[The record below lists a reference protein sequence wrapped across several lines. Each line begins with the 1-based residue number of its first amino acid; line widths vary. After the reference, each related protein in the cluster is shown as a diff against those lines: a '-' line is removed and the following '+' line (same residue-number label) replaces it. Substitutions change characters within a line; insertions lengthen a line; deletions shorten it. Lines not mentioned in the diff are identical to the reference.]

1 MLLYFDRYARGAK
14 PYLSMMNAENG
25 LISAGPTHSAC
36 GVGALVDLNG
46 TKTHQLVEDGLRI
59 LCNLDHRGARGAEE
73 KTGDGAGVLLQKPH
87 EFLHSEISALGAFDS
102 YGVGQLFVP
111 QDHWKQIALK
121 KAIKV
126 VCRETGFKIIAWRD
140 VPTDNSDLGKTALRS
155 EPAVWQFFVEPNVS
169 MAPERLDTRLY
180 VLRRLI
186 EKEVKRQEI
195 CGQDLFYICSLDRRK
210 IVYKGLLTCKQLQLY
225 YPDLSDRRVKTSLV
239 LVHSRFGTN
248 TLGAWE
254 LAHPY
259 RNTVHNGEINTLR
272 GNLNR
277 MKTREAVLACAKF
290 GEEIEKIKPI
300 TSEGLSDTGVFDNV
314 LELMLESGR
323 SLPHALRMLVP
334 EAWSKDKEM
343 DPERR
348 AFYDY
353 FSTIIEPWDGP
364 ALIAATD
371 GYRVAAVLDRNGLRP
386 CRYCVTRSNILI
398 MASETGV
405 LDTDASEIVFQAR
418 LKPGEMFLADTL
430 QKRIVPEEEIFDALT
445 RRGDYASWLVDNRVR
460 VREIAKPGVV
470 SEEITDVTPY
480 QRAFGYTL
488 ESLRCLVH
496 PMAEEGKDP
505 VGSMGNDAPLAVLS
519 SRHKPLF
526 DYFLQLFAQVSNP
539 PLDYL
544 REDLV
549 TSLESHIG
557 RQRNMLDETPEH
569 CRQLFLD
576 SPILTYP
583 DLAAIKNCDR
593 NEIRS
598 CLIDFT
604 YALGTPLK
612 SAIQDLRCF
621 ASESIKSGHEILV
634 VSDRKI
640 GPGRVAIPSLLA
652 IGALHHHL
660 IREGLRTR
668 AGLVLES
675 GQPYSVHHFCTL
687 IGFGADAVYPWAAYA
702 SIAQMSREGW
712 FSGEVRE
719 ATNKFKKAVEA
730 GILKVMSKMGI
741 STLESYKGAQGFQA
755 VGLNFDLVRE
765 YFTGTTAYLE
775 GVGLEQIESELLEQ
789 HALAFTDKI
798 AGNLPLDTGGDLYW
812 RRDGELHQWNPITV
826 GKLQHAVRTGSYEA
840 YCEFASFLNDQA
852 EQLQTIRGLLDF
864 DIDERES
871 VPLDEV
877 EAVEQIC
884 KRFSTGSMSL
894 GSLSTEAHET
904 LAVAMNRIGGKAG
917 TGEGG
922 EQVDRFGT
930 ERSCSMKQV
939 ASGRFGVTINYL
951 VQAKQ
956 IEIKMAQGAKPGEGG
971 ELPGPKVNEDIA
983 AVRFTT
989 PGVGLIS
996 PPPHHDIYS
1005 IEDLAQL
1012 IHDLKCANPEAEI
1025 HVKLVSVAGVGTI
1038 AAGVA
1043 KARAD
1048 AVLIAGDA
1056 GGTGA
1061 SVKTSIKSGGA
1072 PWELGL
1078 AETQQVLLANN
1089 LRSRIRVRT
1098 DGGLKTGRDVIVAA
1112 LLGAEEFGFGTAPL
1126 VALGCIM
1133 LRKCHCNTCS
1143 VGIATQD
1150 PRLRAKF
1157 PGKAEHVINYMHF
1170 IARDVRE
1177 QMAAL
1182 GFRAMDEMIGR
1193 VDKLRPR
1200 EVAHPKGTHI
1210 DLSQLLY
1217 RQPSHDA
1224 PRKIRNQSHKLEG
1237 KLDHRL
1243 IELAR
1248 PAIERSESVSID
1260 LPIRNSDRTV
1270 GTMLSSVIAKR
1281 FGARGLPPDTIK
1293 IRFTGSAGQSFGA
1306 FLVRGVSIHLE
1317 GDANDYVGKGLS
1329 GGKITVD
1336 TPRDATFVASENI
1349 IVGNVVLYGAT
1360 SGEVYFN
1367 GMAGERFA
1375 VRNSGAMAVV
1385 EGVGD
1390 HGCEYMTG
1398 GVVVILGKTGK
1409 NFGAGMSGGE
1419 AFILDEDE
1427 NFAKRLNPAM
1437 VRIEP
1442 FADNRD
1448 QELVKRMLENH
1459 VAYTNSSK
1467 AKRILKRWD
1476 DCVGKFAKVIPVAY
1490 AAVIER
1496 HLAEGKDVR
1505 LAPPPPAEERKAA

>member
-1 MLLYFDRYARGAK
+1 MPRMLLCFDFEPRHTK
-14 PYLSMMNAENG
+14 PPSMMKADFG
-25 LISAGPTHSAC
+25 LLSPGATRGAC
-36 GVGALVDLNG
+36 GVGVLVDLNAN
-46 TKTHQLVEDGLRI
+46 KTHQLVEDGLRI

-73 KTGDGAGVLLQKPH
+73 KTGDGAGMLLQKPH
-87 EFLHSEISALGAFDS
+87 EFFRSEILALGEFDS
-102 YGVGQLFVP
+102 YGVGQLFIP
-111 QDHWKQIALK
+111 KDQWKQIALK
-121 KAIKV
+121 KLINAVCHEAAFRV
-126 VCRETGFKIIAWRD
+126 VAWRE
-140 VPTDNSDLGKTALRS
+140 VPTDNSDLGRTALQS
-155 EPAVWQFFVEPNVS
+155 EPAVRQLFVEPVERL
-169 MAPERLDTRLY
+169 APEELDTKLY

-186 EKEVKRQEI
+186 EKEVKQRGI
-195 CGQDLFYICSLDRRK
+195 CGEDLFYVCSLDRRK

-225 YPDLSDRRVKTSLV
+225 FPDLSDQRVKTSIV

-277 MKTREAVLACAKF
+277 MKTREVELGCAKF
-290 GEEIEKIKPI
+290 GTDIERIKPV
-300 TSEGLSDTGVFDNV
+300 TSEGLSDTAVLDNV
-314 LELMLESGR
+314 LELLLESGR

-334 EAWSKDKEM
+334 EAWNKDKLM
-343 DPERR
+343 DTKRH
-348 AFYDY
+348 AFYD
-353 FSTIIEPWDGP
+353 FCSTIVEPWDGP

-386 CRYCVTRSNILI
+386 CRYCLTRSNILI

-405 LDTDASEIVFQAR
+405 LETPAHEINFQGR
-418 LKPGEMFLADTL
+418 LKPGEMFLVDTL
-430 QKRIVPEEEIFDALT
+430 QQRIVPEQEVFDTLT
-445 RRGDYASWLVDNRVR
+445 KQDYAGWLTQNRVR
-460 VREIAKPGVV
+460 LKDVVKPGTLPDEVA
-470 SEEITDVTPY
+470 EVTPY

-488 ESLRCLVH
+488 ESLRCLVQ
-496 PMAEEGKDP
+496 PMAEEAKDP
-505 VGSMGNDAPLAVLS
+505 VGSMGNDTPLAVLS
-519 SRHKPLF
+519 TRHKPLF
-526 DYFLQLFAQVSNP
+526 QYFLQLFAQVSNP

-544 REDLV
+544 REELV

-557 RQRNMLDETPEH
+557 RQYNMLEETPEH

-576 SPILTYP
+576 SPILTHA
-583 DLAAIKNCDR
+583 DAAAIKNLNR
-593 NEIRS
+593 NGIRS
-598 CLIDFT
+598 CLIDSTF
-604 YALGTPLK
+604 AQGTPLD
-612 SAIQDLRCF
+612 AAVRDLRGR
-621 ASESIKSGHEILV
+621 AAQAIKDGWEILV
-634 VSDRKI
+634 VSDRNI
-640 GPGRVAIPSLLA
+640 GLERVAIPSLLVV
-652 IGALHHHL
+652 GALHHHL

-675 GQPYSVHHFCTL
+675 GQPCAVHHFCTL
-687 IGFGADAVYPWAAYA
+687 IGYGADAIYPWLAYQ
-702 SIAQMSREGW
+702 SIVQLAREGW
-712 FSGEVRE
+712 FAGGARE
-719 ATNKFKKAVEA
+719 AVQKFKKAVEG

-741 STLESYKGAQGFQA
+741 STLESYKGAQVFQA

-775 GVGLEQIESELLEQ
+775 GVGLEQIETELLEQ
-789 HALAFTDKI
+789 HELAFGGKI
-798 AGNLPLDTGGDLYW
+798 AGNLPLDPGGDLYW
-812 RRDGELHQWNPITV
+812 RRDGELHQWNPLTV
-826 GKLQHAVRTGSYEA
+826 GRLQHAVRAGSFEA
-840 YCEFASFLNDQA
+840 YQEFASFLNDQ
-852 EQLQTIRGLLDF
+852 EERLQTIRGLLDF
-864 DIDERES
+864 ETDEQ
-871 VPLDEV
+871 VPIEEV
-877 EAVEQIC
+877 EPVEEIC

-894 GSLSTEAHET
+894 GALSTEAHET
-904 LAVAMNRIGGKAG
+904 LAVAMNHIGGKAG

-922 EQVDRFGT
+922 EQVARFGT
-930 ERSCSMKQV
+930 ERACSMKQV

-951 VQAKQ
+951 AHAKQ

-983 AVRFTT
+983 SVRFTT

-1012 IHDLKCANPEAEI
+1012 IHDLKCANPAAEI

-1048 AVLIAGDA
+1048 AVLIAGDS

-1061 SVKTSIKSGGA
+1061 AVKTSIKSGGA

-1078 AETQQVLLANN
+1078 AETQQILLANN
-1089 LRSRIRVRT
+1089 LRSRIRVRA
-1098 DGGLKTGRDVIVAA
+1098 DGGLKTGRDVVIAA

-1157 PGKAEHVINYMHF
+1157 PGKPEHVVNYMRF
-1170 IARDVRE
+1170 VAGEVRAL
-1177 QMAAL
+1177 MATL
-1182 GFRAMDEMIGR
+1182 GFRTMDEMIGR

-1200 EVAHPKGTHI
+1200 DIRSPKGARI
-1210 DLSQLLY
+1210 NLLQLLY
-1217 RQPSHDA
+1217 RQPSPDA
-1224 PRKIRNQSHKLEG
+1224 PRKIRDQDHKLDL
-1237 KLDHRL
+1237 KLDHLL
-1243 IELAR
+1243 IERAR
-1248 PAIERSESVSID
+1248 PAIDRGE
-1260 LPIRNSDRTV
+1260 PICITMPIKNSDRTT
-1270 GTMLSSVIAKR
+1270 GTMLSSVIAKEV
-1281 FGARGLPPDTIK
+1281 GPNGLPPDTIK

-1306 FLVRGVSIHLE
+1306 FLARGISLHLE

-1336 TPRDATFVASENI
+1336 TPRDAAFVASQNI
-1349 IVGNVVLYGAT
+1349 IVGNVALYGAT
-1360 SGEVYFN
+1360 SGEAYFN

-1375 VRNSGAMAVV
+1375 VRNSGAMTVV

-1398 GVVVILGKTGK
+1398 GVVVILGSTGK

-1419 AFILDEDE
+1419 AFIFEEDLSL
-1427 NFAKRLNPAM
+1427 ASKINPTM
-1437 VRIEP
+1437 VRIES
-1442 FADNRD
+1442 FADERD
-1448 QELVKRMLENH
+1448 QKLVKRLLENH

-1467 AKRILKRWD
+1467 ARRILEEWRENTA
-1476 DCVGKFAKVIPVAY
+1476 KFVKVIPAAY
-1490 AAVIER
+1490 AEVIER
-1496 HLAEGKDVR
+1496 QLAAGKDVR
-1505 LAPPPPAEERKAA
+1505 LAPPPPAEEKKAA

>member
-1 MLLYFDRYARGAK
+1 MNTEHGLARSDMTRG
-14 PYLSMMNAENG
+14 
-25 LISAGPTHSAC
+25 AC

-73 KTGDGAGVLLQKPH
+73 KTGDGAGMLLQKPH
-87 EFLHSEISALGAFDS
+87 DFFHGEIPTLGDFDS

-111 QDHWKQIALK
+111 KDKWKQIALK
-121 KAIKV
+121 KLIKG
-126 VCRETGFKIIAWRD
+126 VCGAAACRLITWRD
-140 VPTDNSDLGKTALRS
+140 VPTDDADLGRTSLQS
-155 EPAVWQFFVEPNVS
+155 EPAVRQMFIEPLDPLT
-169 MAPERLDTRLY
+169 PEQLDTRLY

-186 EKEVKRQEI
+186 EKAVTQSGI
-195 CGQDLFYICSLDRRK
+195 CGLELFYICSLDRRK

-225 YPDLSDRRVKTSLV
+225 YPDLSNPRVKTSLV

-259 RNTVHNGEINTLR
+259 RTVVHNGEINTLR

-277 MKTREAVLACAKF
+277 MKTREAALASEKF
-290 GEEIEKIKPI
+290 GDDIEMIKPI
-300 TSEGLSDTGVFDNV
+300 TADAQSDTAVFDNV
-314 LELMLESGR
+314 LELLLESGR
-323 SLPHALRMLVP
+323 SLPHALRMLIP
-334 EAWSKDKEM
+334 EAWNKDKSM
-343 DPERR
+343 DAKRR

-371 GYRVAAVLDRNGLRP
+371 GYRVAAILDRNGLRP
-386 CRYCVTRSNILI
+386 CRYCVTTGNILI

-405 LDTDASEIVFQAR
+405 LDTPASEIVFQSR

-430 QKRIVPEEEIFDALT
+430 EKRIVPEQEIFDELT
-445 RRGDYASWLVDNRVR
+445 TPDYSGWLAENRIRLKDIVDPDA
-460 VREIAKPGVV
+460 EDKA
-470 SEEITDVTPY
+470 EEIGDITAC
-480 QRAFGYTL
+480 QRAFGYTT
-488 ESLRCLVH
+488 ESLRSLVQ
-496 PMAEEGKDP
+496 PMAEDGKDP
-505 VGSMGNDAPLAVLS
+505 IGSMGNDTPLAVLS
-519 SRHKPLF
+519 TRYKTLF
-526 DYFLQLFAQVSNP
+526 QYFLQLFAQVSNP

-557 RQRNMLDETPEH
+557 RQRNLLEETPEH
-569 CRQLFLD
+569 CRQLFLE
-576 SPILTYP
+576 SPILTHV
-583 DLAAIKNCDR
+583 DVAAIKKLDR
-593 NEIRS
+593 FRS
-598 CLIDFT
+598 CVIDATFPKET
-604 YALGTPLK
+604 SLAT
-612 SAIQDLRCF
+612 AIGELRER
-621 ASESIKSGHEILV
+621 AADAIKHAFEILII
-634 VSDRKI
+634 SDRRI
-640 GPGRVAIPSLLA
+640 GPHRVALPNLLA
-652 IGALHHHL
+652 VGALHHHL

-668 AGLVLES
+668 AALVLEA
-675 GQPYSVHHFCTL
+675 GQPCTVHHFCTL
-687 IGFGADAVYPWAAYA
+687 IGYGADAIYPWLAYQ
-702 SIAQMSREGW
+702 SIAQMAHDSW
-712 FSGEVRE
+712 FSGDGGE
-719 ATNKFKKAVEA
+719 ATARFKKAIEG

-741 STLESYKGAQGFQA
+741 STLESYKGAQVFQA
-755 VGLNFDLVRE
+755 IGLDRDLVQE
-765 YFTGTTAYLE
+765 YFSGTTWHLE
-775 GVGLEQIESELLEQ
+775 GVGLDQIERELIQQ
-789 HALAFTDKI
+789 HDLAFGEKI
-798 AGNLPLDTGGDLYW
+798 AGNLPLDVGGDLYW
-812 RRDGELHQWNPITV
+812 RRDGELHQWNPVTV
-826 GKLQHAVRTGSYEA
+826 GKLQDAVRTGNYEA
-840 YCEFASFLNDQA
+840 YREFASYLNDQD
-852 EQLQTIRGLLDF
+852 ERLQTIRGLLDF
-864 DIDERES
+864 DIVENES
-871 VPLDEV
+871 IPINEV
-877 EAVEQIC
+877 EAVEEIW

-894 GSLSTEAHET
+894 GALSNEAHEA
-904 LAVAMNRIGGKAG
+904 LAIAMNRIGGKAG

-922 EQVDRFGT
+922 EQVSRFGT
-930 ERSCSMKQV
+930 ERDCSMKQV

-951 VQAKQ
+951 VHAKQ

-971 ELPGPKVNEDIA
+971 ELPGPKVNEEIA

-1012 IHDLKCANPEAEI
+1012 IHDLKCSNPEAEI
-1025 HVKLVSVAGVGTI
+1025 HVKLVSEAGVGTI

-1048 AVLIAGDA
+1048 AVLIAGDS

-1061 SVKTSIKSGGA
+1061 AIKTSIKCAGA

-1089 LRSRIRVRT
+1089 LRSRIRVRA
-1098 DGGLKTGRDVIVAA
+1098 DGGLKTGRDVAIAA
-1112 LLGAEEFGFGTAPL
+1112 LLGAEEYGFGTAPL

-1157 PGKAEHVINYMHF
+1157 AGKPGHLVNYMRFVAHE
-1170 IARDVRE
+1170 VRE
-1177 QMAAL
+1177 VMAAL
-1182 GFRAMDEMIGR
+1182 GFRTMDEMIGR
-1193 VDKLRPR
+1193 VDKLRQR
-1200 EVAHPKGTHI
+1200 DVRHPKNGRI

-1217 RQPSHDA
+1217 QQPSYDA
-1224 PRKIRNQSHKLEG
+1224 PRKIRNQNHKLEN

-1243 IELAR
+1243 IELAA
-1248 PAIERSESVSID
+1248 PAIDRGEPVLID
-1260 LPIRNSDRTV
+1260 MPIKNSDRTA
-1270 GTMLSSVIAKR
+1270 GTMLSSLIAKR
-1281 FGARGLPPDTIK
+1281 FGAKGLPPDTIK

-1306 FLVRGVSIHLE
+1306 FLARGISLHLE
-1317 GDANDYVGKGLS
+1317 GAANDYVGKGLS

-1336 TPRDATFVASENI
+1336 TPRDAAFVASENI
-1349 IVGNVVLYGAT
+1349 IAGNVALYGAT
-1360 SGEVYFN
+1360 SGEAYFN

-1419 AFILDEDE
+1419 VFILDQDGS
-1427 NFAKRLNPAM
+1427 FPARLNRAI
-1437 VRIEP
+1437 VRIEA
-1442 FADNRD
+1442 FTEDRD
-1448 QELVKRMLENH
+1448 IELVKRMLENH
-1459 VAYTNSSK
+1459 VDYTNSSQ
-1467 AKRILKRWD
+1467 AKRILSEWPESI
-1476 DCVGKFAKVIPVAY
+1476 VKFVKVIPAAY
-1490 AAVIER
+1490 AEVIAR
-1496 HLAEGKDVR
+1496 HLAAGKDVR
-1505 LAPPPPAEERKAA
+1505 LVPPPRAEERKAA